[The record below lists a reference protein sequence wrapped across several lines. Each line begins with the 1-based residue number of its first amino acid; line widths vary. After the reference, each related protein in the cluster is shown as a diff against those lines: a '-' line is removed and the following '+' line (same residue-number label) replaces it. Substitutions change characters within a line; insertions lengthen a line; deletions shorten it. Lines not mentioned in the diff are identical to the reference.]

1 MKRTLLLLGFGLIS
15 NLAVAQISNETLKE
29 MKKAGLSDDIIKTKI
44 LAEEVKFDVS
54 TNALL
59 DLKKAGFSDELISVM
74 IQKNSADKLA
84 TENTEK
90 AEDYSRAVYS
100 IENKGE
106 HLLVNGQ
113 YKIEKGGTIQIHLP
127 SNKDFVFVKQK
138 KSLFSTQL
146 IGNIAGVVGTGAAT
160 VGIGTNSIGTWEK
173 AIKVMNTAN
182 AVQYGANAINQI
194 ENLPISDKAKKIA
207 GKQMKV
213 KEWNFT
219 DDGWV
224 ITAELDKK
232 KYEIPLQYAVMVG
245 EVKLK

>member
-138 KSLFSTQL
+138 
-146 IGNIAGVVGTGAAT
+146 
-160 VGIGTNSIGTWEK
+160 
-173 AIKVMNTAN
+173 
-182 AVQYGANAINQI
+182 
-194 ENLPISDKAKKIA
+194 
-207 GKQMKV
+207 
-213 KEWNFT
+213 
-219 DDGWV
+219 
-224 ITAELDKK
+224 
-232 KYEIPLQYAVMVG
+232 
-245 EVKLK
+245 